1 MVFYAP
7 RSAAKLTVF
16 GGQIAWQETLSKSYV
31 KLSFVS
37 GDPIK

>member
-16 GGQIAWQETLSKSYV
+16 GGQIAWQETLQRAM
-31 KLSFVS
+31 
-37 GDPIK
+37 